1 LIAGW
6 RFAYPA
12 WNGVSQQAIAV
23 NPFAGWR
30 FAYPAYKG
38 VSQ

>member
-1 LIAGW
+1 LPDGAN
-6 RFAYPA
+6 AYPA